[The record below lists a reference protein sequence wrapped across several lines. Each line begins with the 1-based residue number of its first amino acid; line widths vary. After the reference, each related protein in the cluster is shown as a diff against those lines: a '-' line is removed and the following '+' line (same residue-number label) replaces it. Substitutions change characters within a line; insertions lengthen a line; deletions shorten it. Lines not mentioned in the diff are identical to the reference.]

1 MEIGLVKL
9 SKNISSLSTGVV
21 TSYALFIL
29 IGLIT
34 YILAAYLVKE
44 DFEKKNHQVLGC
56 RRICG
61 YIIQFIFRLK

>member
-21 TSYALFIL
+21 TAYALFIL

-44 DFEKKNHQVLGC
+44 DFEKKTTKSWVAEEYADIFFNLFLG
-56 RRICG
+56 
-61 YIIQFIFRLK
+61 

>member
-44 DFEKKNHQVLGC
+44 DFAKKKPPSLGLQKNM
-56 RRICG
+56 RI
-61 YIIQFIFRLK
+61 YYSIYF